1 MKIATLNHLSTVKIF
16 LLSFC
21 CVFIYA
27 NAVLAD
33 DTDIYLGDPDANVI
47 RPNILFVL
55 DTSDSMNKE
64 VVGTGKSRLENMR
77 DAMTQLV
84 QDLDNVNIG
93 LMRFNGRRHGDNDTP
108 TGGAVIL
115 PISNLDDPLSVLPS
129 EASPTSFS
137 ITVPVNSPNDD
148 AEESAVDGSVVLN
161 STTLELAQTSSTEI
175 TLQIPIINNKDD
187 ARANLTTGSATSLNT
202 LEVKRDTKGMGLRF
216 QNVAVPT
223 DATITTAKIRF
234 TAKNQDGG
242 NVIATIRGEA
252 TPAPAQFNTS
262 DDMTTRPLTTAS
274 ASWIPEKFFAEKEYF
289 TTDISDV
296 IAELTSAAAGWVN
309 GNTLALFIFDEAG
322 NSSKKRRPYDFS
334 SDPAKAAVLEITY
347 LDPAAIPEEQIVGLR
362 FQDVGVPQ
370 GATIVSAEL
379 DFIAEDPLF
388 NSATT
393 DVVLIEIEDADDAAP
408 FDAQINSISNRNWEK
423 PHLWVIDD
431 SPDPAKNDLVTASPV
446 YGPSPFPNLDANLK
460 DQLQHVV
467 DRAGWCGGNAMA
479 FQFRRSIFS
488 AAGVKTFKSADAPID
503 ASNPP
508 GAPVLRVVYDQSN
521 LPAGTGCIRK
531 TLTFQPEHNKDDGFE
546 VIDTSAM
553 QLSGRLKT
561 GTTDDTN
568 GSNTIIG
575 LRFPGVNLL
584 PTTSII
590 SAQLE
595 VTTKQSGTGNTT
607 LTISGLDLGN
617 TPRLETNELLSDTV
631 AKPRTSAQ
639 SNWVITDDSFP
650 DETLISPDIAS
661 ILTEVTQDPGNNW
674 IVGNALGLF
683 LENGTNSRSF
693 YSFNNNPALAPRL
706 KVVVETNATD
716 SITVRDKM
724 LQLINEQTHTLNRT
738 PSVETLYEAAL
749 YWRGDDVYYGTHRG
763 QGNFPN
769 GVPNPND
776 FNPFHVNDNDQ
787 DGSPAPDLT
796 GMRFGRVSHPDSY
809 TGGTLNQPAGC
820 TAENLNAV
828 ECHAE
833 VIDGTPTYISPFD
846 IAECQSNYMIFLSDG
861 APTQNNE
868 APSLIQTLTGDT
880 SCEDNPLFIKGACGE
895 NILDYLATTDQS
907 DLDGDQTVT
916 TYTIGFNIGDAG
928 NENTVE
934 FMQDLATAGRGQF
947 KTADTASELSDQLLA
962 IFTDIFSD
970 PTSFAA
976 PALQVNA
983 FNKLQHRN
991 EVYFSLFEPAK
1002 ETRWDGNVKKYK
1014 VCDGN
1019 GCTLGEVLD
1028 ATDAAAINSSG
1039 VIADSAQSFWSSVVD
1054 GPTIEAGGAGAVV
1067 PDPLFRNVYTY
1078 TGAATPVNVDLG
1090 DSAHEISVANKANL
1104 DTLLGFADGS
1114 IDPELDALIEW
1125 IRGVDSFDEDADGD
1139 ITDNRWPIA
1148 DPLHGSP
1155 VALTYGCTGGVPG
1168 TPCVD
1173 TGDNAIIKVFVTG
1186 NDGSIRMLNGNN
1198 GTSGGEEEWV
1208 FYPQQMLAEQA
1219 ALAANAEG
1227 DHGYG
1232 VDNTPT
1238 VIQFDKNGDAMI
1250 DPLTGEYVRL
1260 FFSMRRGGDSIFALD
1275 VTPDSTVLTDTDSTT
1290 GLTPSYLWRI
1300 DGSST
1305 KFPNLGQTWSR
1316 PKPAV
1321 VRVPK
1326 SGGGSGDSELKTV
1339 LIFAGGYDTAQD
1351 GGFGK
1356 SNTGNA
1362 IYIVDADTGERIWW
1376 ASNDEVLDGNGD
1388 SPNLVLTDMDYPIPS
1403 DIALLDAS
1411 GDGAIN
1417 RLYVGDMGGQ
1427 VWRIDL
1433 DDQLG
1438 GPQTGPADGRD
1449 DSSGARL
1456 AVLSNP
1462 DSNSA
1467 NVEDHRKF
1475 FYPPDVVQVEDA
1487 IFSNEASYDL
1497 VAIVS
1502 GDRAN
1507 PLEADVLNRA
1517 YGLRDYAVGDAL
1529 VEGGQV
1535 PLRHSGYD
1543 IGDGTIDGD
1552 ADGDSEKDLFD
1563 TTENLIQ
1570 VGNSSEQSLAK
1581 SAMQASSGWF
1591 VDLTDNGTKVG
1602 EKGLSSPI
1610 ILAGKL
1616 FFTTFLP
1623 STTNDPCLAI
1633 EGSGRLYG
1641 INAITAAA
1649 EFEDWL
1655 EGGDDNDFETG
1666 DRTYALG
1673 GGIPSSAV
1681 PIFQEQGVT
1690 LLIGTGGG
1698 AESVDP
1704 DIALPRV
1711 RTYWYQEQ

>member
-1 MKIATLNHLSTVKIF
+1 MKTTTLKTF
-16 LLSFC
+16 LLSSCFA
-21 CVFIYA
+21 FAYST
-27 NAVLAD
+27 AVLAD
-33 DTDIYLGDPDANVI
+33 DTDIYLGDPNANVI

-55 DTSDSMNKE
+55 DTSDSMNQE
-64 VVGTGKSRLENMR
+64 VPNTGKSRLENMQE
-77 DAMTQLV
+77 AMIQLV

-93 LMRFNGRRHGDNDTP
+93 LMRFNGRRHGDDETP

-137 ITVPVNSPNDD
+137 ITVTLGDPNDD
-148 AEESAVDGSVVLN
+148 AEEKVSDGSVVLN
-161 STTLELAQTSSTEI
+161 SDVLELTQTTSAEVTV
-175 TLQIPIINNKDD
+175 QIPIIHADDD
-187 ARANLTTGSATSLNT
+187 ARANLSNNPPTGLKE
-202 LEVKRDTKGMGLRF
+202 LEVQRNQTAMGLRF
-216 QNVAVPT
+216 QNIPVPA
-223 DATITTAKIRF
+223 DATITAANIRF
-234 TAKNQDGG
+234 TAREQDGG

-252 TPAPAQFNTS
+252 TPNPAQFSTN
-262 DDMTTRPLTTAS
+262 DDMTLRPVTA
-274 ASWIPEKFFAEKEYF
+274 ASTDWIPPTFFVDDQYV
-289 TTDISDV
+289 TTDIAN
-296 IAELTSAAAGWVN
+296 IITELTSSAAGWSP
-309 GNTLALFIFDEAG
+309 GNNLVLFIVDEAG
-322 NSSKKRRPYDFS
+322 DSGKERVPLSFNQ
-334 SDPAKAAVLEITY
+334 DPTKAPVLEITY
-347 LDPAAIPEEQIVGLR
+347 LDPSVLPEEQQVGLR
-362 FQDVGVPQ
+362 FQDVGIPQ

-379 DFIAEDPLF
+379 DFIAEDPVL

-393 DVVLIEIEDADDAAP
+393 DVVEIEVEDDDDAGP
-408 FDAQINSISNRNWEK
+408 FVAQANSISGRNWANTLSWTI
-423 PHLWVIDD
+423 PDT
-431 SPDPAKNDLVTASPV
+431 PDPAKNDLVTVTTDLTSQV
-446 YGPSPFPNLDANLK
+446 QTVVNRAN
-460 DQLQHVV
+460 
-467 DRAGWCGGNAMA
+467 WCGGNAMA
-479 FQFRRSIFS
+479 FRFKKPALSI
-488 AAGVKTFKSADAPID
+488 GGTKTFKSADAPTD
-503 ASNPP
+503 QNNPS
-508 GAPVLRVVYDQSN
+508 GAPVLRVVFDQSN
-521 LPAGTGCIRK
+521 LPPSGGCLRK
-531 TLTFQPEHNKDDGFE
+531 TLVFQPEHNKDDGFE
-546 VIDTSAM
+546 VIDTAAM

-561 GTTDDTN
+561 GTTDATTD
-568 GSNTIIG
+568 SNTILG
-575 LRFPGVNLL
+575 LRFPNVGIV
-584 PTTSII
+584 PTTTIV

-595 VTTKQSGTGNTT
+595 MTTKIAGTGATT
-607 LTISGLDLGN
+607 LTVSGLDQAN
-617 TPRLETNELLSDTV
+617 MVRLETNELLSDTA
-631 AKPRTSAQ
+631 AKPRTTAQ
-639 SNWVITDDSFP
+639 ANWVIVNDSLE
-650 DETLISPDIAS
+650 DETLISPDLSAVIQEVIA
-661 ILTEVTQDPGNNW
+661 DPSNNW
-674 IVGNALGLF
+674 AVGNALGLF

-706 KVVVETNATD
+706 KIVVETDAAD
-716 SITVRDKM
+716 SLSVRDRV

-738 PSVETLYEAAL
+738 PSIETLYEAAL

-776 FNPFHVNDNDQ
+776 SDPFHRLDEDK
-787 DGSPAPDLT
+787 DGNPAADPT
-796 GMRFGRVSHPDSY
+796 GMRHGRVSHPDSY

-820 TAENLNAV
+820 SAENLDAV

-833 VIDGTPTYISPFD
+833 VIDGTPTYVSPFD

-868 APSLIQTLTGDT
+868 APALIQSLTGDA
-880 SCEDNPLFIKGACGE
+880 SCSSNAKGDKGACG
-895 NILDYLATTDQS
+895 IDLLKYLHDEDQS
-907 DLDGDQTVT
+907 TLDGDQTVT

-928 NENTVE
+928 NASTVT
-934 FMQDLATAGRGQF
+934 FMEELAAAGGGQF

-1002 ETRWDGNVKKYK
+1002 ETRWDGNIKKYK

-1019 GCTLGEVLD
+1019 GCTLGEILD
-1028 ATDAAAINSSG
+1028 ADDTSAINANG
-1039 VIADSAQSFWSSVVD
+1039 VIADTAKSFWSNLVD
-1054 GPTIEAGGAGAVV
+1054 GPTIKVGGAGSVV

-1078 TGAATPVNVDLG
+1078 TGVATPVNIDLG
-1090 DSAHEISVANKANL
+1090 DAAHEISIGNKANL

-1114 IDPELDALIEW
+1114 VDPALETLIEW
-1125 IRGVDSFDEDADGD
+1125 IRGTDSFDEDADGD
-1139 ITDNRWPIA
+1139 TTDNRWPIA

-1155 VALTYGCTGGVPG
+1155 VALTYGCTGGVAG
-1168 TPCVD
+1168 TPCAD

-1186 NDGSIRMLNGNN
+1186 NDGSVRMLNGNN
-1198 GTSGGEEEWV
+1198 GDNGGEEEWV
-1208 FYPQQMLAEQA
+1208 FYPQQMLAQQA
-1219 ALAANAEG
+1219 ALATNAEG
-1227 DHGYG
+1227 GHAYG

-1238 VIQFDKNGDAMI
+1238 VIQLDTNGDAMI

-1275 VTPDSTVLTDTDSTT
+1275 VTPDSAVLTDTDGVG
-1290 GLTPSYLWRI
+1290 GLTPSYMWRI

-1326 SGGGSGDSELKTV
+1326 SGGGAGDSELKTV

-1356 SNTGNA
+1356 SNLGNA
-1362 IYIVDADTGERIWW
+1362 IYIVDAETGERIWW

-1388 SPNLVLTDMDYPIPS
+1388 SPNLVLTEMDYPIPS
-1403 DIALLDAS
+1403 DVALLDTS

-1417 RLYVGDMGGQ
+1417 RLYVADLGGQ

-1438 GPQTGPADGRD
+1438 GPQSGPADGQD

-1462 DSNSA
+1462 DANSA
-1467 NVEDHRKF
+1467 NIEDHRKF
-1475 FYPPDVVQVEDA
+1475 FYPPDVIQVEDA
-1487 IFSNEASYDL
+1487 IFSNQASYDL

-1502 GDRAN
+1502 GDRSD
-1507 PLEADVLNRA
+1507 PLETDVLNRA
-1517 YGLRDYAVGDAL
+1517 YGLRDYAVSGAL

-1535 PLRHSGYD
+1535 PLRHDGYD

-1552 ADGDSEKDLFD
+1552 ANGDSEKDLFD
-1563 TTENLIQ
+1563 TTANLVQ
-1570 VGNSSEQSLAK
+1570 VGTSSEQNLAK
-1581 SAMQASSGWF
+1581 EAMQASSGWF
-1591 VDLTDNGTKVG
+1591 IDLTDSGTKVG

-1623 STTNDPCLAI
+1623 STVSDPCLAI

-1655 EGGDDNDFETG
+1655 EGGDDSAFETG

>member
-1 MKIATLNHLSTVKIF
+1 MKTTSLKTF
-16 LLSFC
+16 LLSSCFA
-21 CVFIYA
+21 FAYST
-27 NAVLAD
+27 AVLAD
-33 DTDIYLGDPDANVI
+33 DTDIYLGDPNANVI

-55 DTSDSMNKE
+55 DTSDSMNQE
-64 VVGTGKSRLENMR
+64 VVGTGKSRLANMQE
-77 DAMTQLV
+77 AMIQLV
-84 QDLDNVNIG
+84 QDLDNVNVG
-93 LMRFNGRRHGDNDTP
+93 LMRFNGRRFGDNETP

-137 ITVPVNSPNDD
+137 IAVTLSDPNDD
-148 AEESAVDGSVVLN
+148 AEEAVGDGSVVLT
-161 STTLELAQTSSTEI
+161 STTLELTQTSSAEVTV
-175 TLQIPIINNKDD
+175 QIPIIDNNDD
-187 ARANLTTGSATSLNT
+187 ARANLDTGSKSSVNGLQ
-202 LEVKRDTKGMGLRF
+202 VKRDSKGMGLRF
-216 QNVAVPT
+216 QNVPVPT
-223 DATITTAKIRF
+223 DAVITAAKVRF
-234 TAKNQDGG
+234 TARVQNGG
-242 NVIATIRGEA
+242 NVVATIRGEA
-252 TPAPAQFNTS
+252 SPAPAQFSNG
-262 DDMTTRPLTTAS
+262 DDMTLRPVTAAS
-274 ASWIPEKFFAEKEYF
+274 ANWIPEKFFAEQQYV
-289 TTDISDV
+289 TTDIANI
-296 IAELTSAAAGWVN
+296 IAELTNTAAGWVS

-322 NSSKKRRPYDFS
+322 DSSKARIPYGYNN
-334 SDPAKAAVLEITY
+334 DPNKAAVLEITY
-347 LDPAAIPEEQIVGLR
+347 LDPAAPPEEQIVGLR

-379 DFIAEDPLF
+379 DFIAEDPVL
-388 NSATT
+388 NSATN
-393 DVVLIEIEDADDAAP
+393 DVIRIEIEDADNAAP
-408 FDAQINSISNRNWEK
+408 FDAQANSISGRNWDK
-423 PHLWVIDD
+423 PHFWVINDT
-431 SPDPAKNDLVTASPV
+431 PDPAKNDLVTANPV
-446 YGPSPFPNLDANLK
+446 FGPSPFPNLGANLK
-460 DQLQHVV
+460 DQVQQVV

-479 FQFRRSIFS
+479 FQFKTSIF
-488 AAGVKTFKSADAPID
+488 APPGIKTFKSADAPID
-503 ASNPP
+503 ALNPS
-508 GAPVLRVVYDQSN
+508 GAPVLRVVFDQST
-521 LPAGTGCIRK
+521 LPVGGGCIRK

-561 GTTDDTN
+561 GTTDATTN
-568 GSNTIIG
+568 SNTILG
-575 LRFPGVNLL
+575 LRFPGVSLL
-584 PTTSII
+584 PATAII

-595 VTTKQSGTGNTT
+595 VVTKIPGPGATI
-607 LTISGLDLGN
+607 LTVSGLDQSN
-617 TPRLETNELLSDTV
+617 MPRLETNELLSDTT
-631 AKPRTSAQ
+631 AKPRTTAQ
-639 SNWVITDDSFP
+639 TSWVITDDSVQ
-650 DETLISPDIAS
+650 DETLISPDLTS
-661 ILTEVTQDPGNNW
+661 IITEVIQDPANNW
-674 IVGNALGLF
+674 IIGNALGLF

-706 KVVVETNATD
+706 KIVVETNAAD
-716 SITVRDKM
+716 SVTVRDRV
-724 LQLINEQTHTLNRT
+724 LQLINEQSYTLNRT
-738 PSVETLYEAAL
+738 PSIETLYEAAL

-776 FNPFHVNDNDQ
+776 LDPFHVNDGDQ
-787 DGSPAPDLT
+787 DGNPAANLT
-796 GMRFGRVSHPDSY
+796 GMRHGRVSHPDSY

-820 TAENLNAV
+820 TAENLDAV

-833 VIDGTPTYISPFD
+833 VIDGTPTYVSPFG

-868 APSLIQTLTGDT
+868 APALIQALTGDS
-880 SCEDNPLFIKGACGE
+880 SCDANPVGNNGACGE
-895 NILDYLATTDQS
+895 NLLNYLATTDQS
-907 DLDGDQTVT
+907 NLDGDQMVT

-928 NENTVE
+928 NANTVA
-934 FMQDLATAGRGQF
+934 FMQDLATAGGGQF

-962 IFTDIFSD
+962 IFADIFND

-1002 ETRWDGNVKKYK
+1002 ETRWDGNIKKYK

-1019 GCTLGEVLD
+1019 GCTLGEILD
-1028 ATDAAAINSSG
+1028 ADDTSAINANG
-1039 VIADSAQSFWSSVVD
+1039 VIADTAKSFWSNVAD
-1054 GPTIEAGGAGAVV
+1054 GPTIKVGGAGSVV

-1078 TGAATPVNVDLG
+1078 TGAAAPVNVDLG
-1090 DSAHEISVANKANL
+1090 DAAHEILVGNKANL

-1114 IDPELDALIEW
+1114 VDPALDTLIEW
-1125 IRGVDSFDEDADGD
+1125 IRGTDSFDEDADGD
-1139 ITDNRWPIA
+1139 TTDNRWPIA

-1155 VALTYGCTGGVPG
+1155 VALTYGCTGGVAG
-1168 TPCVD
+1168 TPCTD

-1186 NDGSIRMLNGNN
+1186 NDGSVRMLNGNN
-1198 GTSGGEEEWV
+1198 GSNGGEEEWV
-1208 FYPQQMLAEQA
+1208 FYPQQMLAQQA
-1219 ALAANAEG
+1219 ALATNAEG
-1227 DHGYG
+1227 DHAYG

-1238 VIQFDKNGDAMI
+1238 VIQLDSNGDAMI

-1275 VTPDSTVLTDTDSTT
+1275 VTPDSAVLTDTDGVG
-1290 GLTPSYLWRI
+1290 GLTPSYMWRI

-1305 KFPNLGQTWSR
+1305 QFPNLGQTWSR

-1326 SGGGSGDSELKTV
+1326 SGGGAGDSELKTV

-1356 SNTGNA
+1356 SNLGNA
-1362 IYIVDADTGERIWW
+1362 IYIVDAETGERIWW

-1388 SPNLVLTDMDYPIPS
+1388 SPNLVLTEMDYPIPS
-1403 DIALLDAS
+1403 DVALLDTS

-1417 RLYVGDMGGQ
+1417 RLYVADLGGQ

-1438 GPQTGPADGRD
+1438 GPQSGPADGQD

-1462 DSNSA
+1462 DANSA
-1467 NVEDHRKF
+1467 NIEDHRKF
-1475 FYPPDVVQVEDA
+1475 FYPPDVIQVEDA
-1487 IFSNEASYDL
+1487 IFSNQASYDL

-1502 GDRAN
+1502 GDRSD
-1507 PLEADVLNRA
+1507 PLETDVLNRA
-1517 YGLRDYAVGDAL
+1517 YGLRDYAVSGAL

-1535 PLRHSGYD
+1535 PLRHDGYD

-1563 TTENLIQ
+1563 TTENLVQ
-1570 VGNSSEQSLAK
+1570 VGTSSEQNLAK
-1581 SAMQASSGWF
+1581 EAMQASSGWF
-1591 VDLTDNGTKVG
+1591 IDLTDSGTKVG

-1623 STTNDPCLAI
+1623 STVSDPCLAI

-1649 EFEDWL
+1649 EFENWL
-1655 EGGDDNDFETG
+1655 EGGDDSAFETG